1 MYLLFHRKKTRG
13 RGSGKLGS
21 GVRGRLQRT
30 LEPVQPVVVV
40 DAQAADAQAAV
51 ASAPAVGGFAS
62 PAAKGV

>member
-1 MYLLFHRKKTRG
+1 MG
-13 RGSGKLGS
+13 RETLAGLGLNS
-21 GVRGRLQRT
+21 VQSKRLQRT

-62 PAAKGV
+62 PAAK